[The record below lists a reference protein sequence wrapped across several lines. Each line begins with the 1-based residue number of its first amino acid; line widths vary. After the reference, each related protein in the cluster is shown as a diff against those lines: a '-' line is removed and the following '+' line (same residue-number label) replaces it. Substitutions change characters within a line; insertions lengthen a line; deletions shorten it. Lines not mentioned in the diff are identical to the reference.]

1 MKVGIV
7 GLPNAG
13 KTTLFNALTRAGA
26 ETAAYPF
33 TTVEP
38 NVAIVDVP
46 DERLAAV
53 AQAAGADPQVR
64 ETIEFHDIAGLV
76 RGASAGE
83 GLGNRFLAEI
93 RETDAICHVV
103 RTHADQR
110 VPHPDGRV
118 EPLADAEIVDA
129 ELLLADLDQAQR
141 RLERVRKEA
150 GSGAKEIAAERDWLQ
165 RVVEALGR
173 GEPARGVPAPALAP
187 DAPAHLQALSSKPV
201 LYVANVDEGDGE
213 PPAELV
219 EHARRQGAGCIA
231 VSARIE
237 AELAELRRGE
247 ATEMRSELGLVEP
260 GLERLVRAAYEL
272 LDLVTFFTAHRG
284 QRGAG
289 AGASPRAHR
298 LGRRRQGAHRHPGRL
313 RARRGDRLARAR
325 RRRRLR
331 PGAGRRADP
340 NRGPRL
346 RRSRRGRDHD
356 SALSGRVR
364 ASARAAGP
372 GALPLDFRGCE
383 PSLAFPA
390 SPARPGTTR
399 AST

>member
-1 MKVGIV
+1 VKVGIV

-13 KTTLFNALTRAGA
+13 KTTLFNALTRAAA

-38 NVAIVDVP
+38 NVAIVGVP

-53 AQAAGADPQVR
+53 AQAAGASPQVR

-103 RTHADQR
+103 RAHGDER

-118 EPLADAEIVDA
+118 EPLADAEVVDA

-150 GSGAKEIAAERDWLQ
+150 GSGAKEVAGERDWLQ
-165 RVVEALGR
+165 RVIVALGR
-173 GEPARGVPAPALAP
+173 GEPARGVQAPALAP
-187 DAPAHLQALSSKPV
+187 DAPANLQALSSKPV
-201 LYVANVDEGDGE
+201 LYVANVDEGEGE

-219 EHARRQGAGCIA
+219 EHARQQGAGCIA

-237 AELAELRRGE
+237 AELAELPAGE
-247 ATEMRSELGLVEP
+247 AIEMRSELGLAEP
-260 GLERLVRAAYEL
+260 GLERLVGAAYEL

-284 QRGAG
+284 
-289 AGASPRAHR
+289 SE
-298 LGRRRQGAHRHPGRL
+298 
-313 RARRGDRLARAR
+313 ARAR
-325 RRRRLR
+325 ALGRGLTAWDA
-331 PGAGRRADP
+331 AGRVHTDIQAGFVRAEVIGWRELVDAGGYGQA
-340 NRGPRL
+340 REGGLTRTE
-346 RRSRRGRDHD
+346 GRDYV
-356 SALSGRVR
+356 VR
-364 ASARAAGP
+364 DGDVITIRH
-372 GALPLDFRGCE
+372 
-383 PSLAFPA
+383 
-390 SPARPGTTR
+390 
-399 AST
+399 

>member
-13 KTTLFNALTRAGA
+13 KTTLFNALTRAAA

-38 NVAIVDVP
+38 NVAIVEVP

-53 AQAAGADPQVR
+53 AQAAGASPQVR

-103 RTHADQR
+103 RAHGDER

-118 EPLADAEIVDA
+118 EPLADAEVVDA

-150 GSGAKEIAAERDWLQ
+150 GSGAKEVAAERDWLQ

-173 GEPARGVPAPALAP
+173 GEPARGVQAPALAP
-187 DAPAHLQALSSKPV
+187 DAPANLQALSSKPV

-237 AELAELRRGE
+237 AELAELPGGE
-247 ATEMRSELGLVEP
+247 AIEMRSELGLAEP
-260 GLERLVRAAYEL
+260 GLERLVGAAYEL

-284 QRGAG
+284 
-289 AGASPRAHR
+289 SE
-298 LGRRRQGAHRHPGRL
+298 
-313 RARRGDRLARAR
+313 ARAR
-325 RRRRLR
+325 
-331 PGAGRRADP
+331 A
-340 NRGPRL
+340 L
-346 RRSRRGRDHD
+346 RRGLTAWDAAGKVHTDIQAGFVRAEVIGWRELVDAGGYGQAREGGLIRTEGRDYV
-356 SALSGRVR
+356 VR
-364 ASARAAGP
+364 DGDVITIRH
-372 GALPLDFRGCE
+372 
-383 PSLAFPA
+383 
-390 SPARPGTTR
+390 
-399 AST
+399 